1 VGLLPEAPRALIL
14 PVTVTWPPNACFAS
28 SPPAAPEHIQPS
40 SAGLAPALKLLL
52 DKQPE
57 PENPE
62 DSGDDEW
69 DH

>member
-1 VGLLPEAPRALIL
+1 MTLKEGRCLAVVSCRIDVLDCQSGMCVRL
-14 PVTVTWPPNACFAS
+14 VT
-28 SPPAAPEHIQPS
+28 APEHMQPS

-52 DKQPE
+52 GKQPD
-57 PENPE
+57 PGDPE